1 MTGDITTNDS
11 FAFGDDDGD
20 DAFQIEKCL
29 SEKKNIYYILNL
41 LLSQNWGFLFYVK
54 SIFHENFREIDF
66 MKNIPMP
73 TEF

>member
-29 SEKKNIYYILNL
+29 SEKKNIYTQSLIEPKL
-41 LLSQNWGFLFYVK
+41 GGLF
-54 SIFHENFREIDF
+54 F
-66 MKNIPMP
+66 
-73 TEF
+73 T